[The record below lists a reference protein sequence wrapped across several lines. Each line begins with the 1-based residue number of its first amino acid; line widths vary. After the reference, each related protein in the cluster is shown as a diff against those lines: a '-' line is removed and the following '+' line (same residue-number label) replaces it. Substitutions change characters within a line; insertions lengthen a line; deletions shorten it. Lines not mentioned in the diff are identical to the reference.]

1 MRLFLSLGIVAA
13 ALALG
18 APAPAPA
25 QTEQQQAID
34 MRLRSAGFKV
44 RLATTAQEIAH
55 LRRVPPRVMLSRSE
69 QGRRYYAY
77 ADPDFC
83 QCVFVGDEHALRSF
97 KDMVPPAAEQP
108 SASGSTR
115 PSTTELLIRDMDADL
130 GQTDIFG
137 PPF

>member
-13 ALALG
+13 ALAFG
-18 APAPAPA
+18 APAPSQA
-25 QTEQQQAID
+25 QQQEAID

-55 LRRVPPRVMLSRSE
+55 LKRVPPRVMLSRTE

-83 QCVFVGDEHALRSF
+83 KCVFVGDEHALRSF
-97 KDMVPPAAEQP
+97 KDMVPPADEQP
-108 SASGSTR
+108 SAYRSSR
-115 PSTTELLIRDMDADL
+115 PSTTELLIREMDADL